1 MLGGRA
7 LRKNLI
13 AVISAVFCGIL
24 AMLIPL
30 CVWHQVNF
38 PDTPFTPS
46 NVRKEA
52 IESLEGY
59 AMSLDDL
66 SMAPFHV
73 TLILSFIAS
82 MVIYVCFKRRV

>member
-38 PDTPFTPS
+38 PDSAFTPS
-46 NVRKEA
+46 NVRKEVM
-52 IESLEGY
+52 ESLEGY
-59 AMSLDDL
+59 GMSLDDL
-66 SMAPFHV
+66 SMAPFYI

-82 MVIYVCFKRRV
+82 IFAYVFFKRRV

>member
-1 MLGGRA
+1 M
-7 LRKNLI
+7 RKNLI

-38 PDTPFTPS
+38 PDMPS
-46 NVRKEA
+46 TFL
-52 IESLEGY
+52 SLREQTMEGRACY
-59 AMSLDDL
+59 WSPVEDL

-82 MVIYVCFKRRV
+82 MVVYVFFKRRV

>member
-13 AVISAVFCGIL
+13 VVISAVFCGIL

-38 PDTPFTPS
+38 SDTPFTLF
-46 NVRKEA
+46 NIRKEA

-59 AMSLDDL
+59 GMSLEDL
-66 SMAPFHV
+66 SMAPFYI

-82 MVIYVCFKRRV
+82 VFAYVCFKRRV

>member
-1 MLGGRA
+1 

-38 PDTPFTPS
+38 PDTPLTLS

-52 IESLEGY
+52 IENLEGY

-66 SMAPFHV
+66 SMAPLHV